1 VLFLDSSHPRE
12 VREIFSWGV
21 VAGVTTDPLLITREL
36 GNVDLGDCIKQILAV
51 STGHVT
57 VELTGETF
65 DQMLG
70 EAQSYHAWDRE
81 RVCVGVPFSETGLK
95 VLHRLA
101 TQGIPTNVTCMMSF
115 GQMYLAALAG
125 ATYLSILSGR
135 VRDMGYDVRP
145 IIREI
150 RAVLDRERLSSKL
163 VVGSIRQA
171 MDVSEALE
179 DGAHIVTVPPPLL
192 RKMLWNPGT
201 DSTIREHD
209 QAWQQR
215 GG

>member
-1 VLFLDSSHPRE
+1 M
-12 VREIFSWGV
+12 FSWGV

-36 GNVDLGDCIKQILAV
+36 GNADLGDCIKQILAV

-57 VELTGETF
+57 VELTSETF
-65 DQMLG
+65 DQMLE

-81 RVCVGVPFSETGLK
+81 RVCVAVPFSETGLK
-95 VLHRLA
+95 ILHRLA
-101 TQGIPTNVTCMMSF
+101 TQGIPTTVTCMMSF

-145 IIREI
+145 IIREV

-163 VVGSIRQA
+163 MVGSIRQA
-171 MDVSEALE
+171 MEASEALQ
-179 DGAHIVTVPPPLL
+179 DGAHIVTVAPPVL

-201 DSTIREHD
+201 ESTIREFNE
-209 QAWQQR
+209 AWQQR
-215 GG
+215 GE